1 MNTKNSNEVVYKVL
15 NNPDYPAYFL
25 RGKLTKEVSQKVFKI
40 QAWYLELETK
50 RHDVPLTEDIT
61 IQDDTCSWWVDL
73 PEFKD
78 NITTKNWDEVIC
90 LIPVEGTKQY
100 QWPPYMT
107 MTMEEFEESKGD
119 GGDDYLDAYGISCK
133 KYLQGVKS
141 GDIEPTP
148 EIVNLILSGY
158 STEQ

>member
-1 MNTKNSNEVVYKVL
+1 MNTKNSNEIVYKVH
-15 NNPDYPAYFL
+15 NNPAFPAYFL
-25 RGKLTKEVSQKVFKI
+25 RGKLTKKVSQKVFDI
-40 QAWYLELETK
+40 QAWHLELKTK

-61 IQDDTCSWWVDL
+61 ILDDICSWWVDL

-78 NITTKNWDEVIC
+78 DITTKKWDEVIC

-141 GDIEPTP
+141 GDIEPTL
-148 EIVNLILSGY
+148 EIVILILSGY

>member
-1 MNTKNSNEVVYKVL
+1 MNTTIVYGVYHR
-15 NNPDYPAYFL
+15 PSYPLYYL
-25 RGKLTKEVSQKVFKI
+25 RGRITKEVSQRVFDI
-40 QAWYLELETK
+40 QAWYLELETTY
-50 RHDVPLTEDIT
+50 HDVPLTEGIT
-61 IQDDTCSWWVDL
+61 ILDDTCSWWVDL
-73 PEFKD
+73 PEFKG
-78 NITTKNWDEVIC
+78 NTTTKNWDEVIC

-148 EIVNLILSGY
+148 EIVSLILRGY
-158 STEQ
+158 STEL

>member
-1 MNTKNSNEVVYKVL
+1 MEIVYKVH
-15 NNPDYPAYFL
+15 NNPDYPLYYL
-25 RGKLTKEVSQKVFKI
+25 RGRITHEASQKVFSI
-40 QAWYLELETK
+40 QAWYLELETTRK
-50 RHDVPLTEDIT
+50 ELPLTEDIT
-61 IQDDTCSWWVDL
+61 ILDDTCSGWVDL

-78 NITTKNWDEVIC
+78 NITTKKWDEVIC

-107 MTMEEFEESKGD
+107 MTVGEFEESKGD
-119 GGDDYLDAYGISCK
+119 EGDDYLDAYGISCK
-133 KYLQGVKS
+133 KYLQGIKS